1 MFRNRVD
8 TKHHCD
14 QNSGAKFAQ
23 WKKKRQVKGLR
34 REKLE
39 QILKYEKALVVQDN
53 LINEYNS
60 FKDPR
65 VPSIEALRKIKSNAH
80 MA

>member
-1 MFRNRVD
+1 ME
-8 TKHHCD
+8 
-14 QNSGAKFAQ
+14 
-23 WKKKRQVKGLR
+23 KKRQVKGLR

-39 QILKYEKALVVQDN
+39 QVLKYEKALVVQDN

-60 FKDPR
+60 SKDPR